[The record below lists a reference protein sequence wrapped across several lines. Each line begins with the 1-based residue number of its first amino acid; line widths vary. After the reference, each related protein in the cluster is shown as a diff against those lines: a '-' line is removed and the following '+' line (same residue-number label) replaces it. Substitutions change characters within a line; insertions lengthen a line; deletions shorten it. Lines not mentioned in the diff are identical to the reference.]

1 MNQTNPSIQC
11 SVSNCTYHAN
21 NHCTLNEIK
30 VGCTTPNA
38 TSCASTE
45 CASFKMGPAIRVPL
59 NTRAGYEHA
68 PIEPGARKG
77 CADREWSG
85 LHRRNHDA

>member
-45 CASFKMGPAIRVPL
+45 CALSLI
-59 NTRAGYEHA
+59 H
-68 PIEPGARKG
+68 I
-77 CADREWSG
+77 
-85 LHRRNHDA
+85 